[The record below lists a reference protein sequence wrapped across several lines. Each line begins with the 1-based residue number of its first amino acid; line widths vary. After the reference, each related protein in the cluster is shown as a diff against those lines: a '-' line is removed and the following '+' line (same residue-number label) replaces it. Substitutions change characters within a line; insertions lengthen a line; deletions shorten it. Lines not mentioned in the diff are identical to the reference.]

1 MASVNADRFLRWEKK
16 CFVSGLMGGMWV
28 AVPRGVWRCK
38 GIIDRGRPAASVGG
52 ARGGKG
58 SAPGPFN
65 KGDTR
70 GEWRGRRRAS
80 CRSRGRLD
88 ALSVRTSCDD
98 QAGMLGIEGT
108 DFVGHPLS
116 SYQRRRDGGQSAS
129 INPNQSTT
137 PGRGFGTLAR
147 NGSVLLR
154 RRMGPVSRTRLRSR
168 RRGRAGHWR
177 GVQGGPACATA
188 ACHLRACF
196 PSRRSHG
203 RMSPSRVGGTCV
215 LHVRSFSTRR
225 WRRVPSGA

>member
-1 MASVNADRFLRWEKK
+1 
-16 CFVSGLMGGMWV
+16 MGGMWV

-38 GIIDRGRPAASVGG
+38 GIIDRGRAGSVRWGG
-52 ARGGKG
+52 SRGEGDLLTGRSTRGTRGGNG
-58 SAPGPFN
+58 GGDGGLVAGPGGF
-65 KGDTR
+65 
-70 GEWRGRRRAS
+70 
-80 CRSRGRLD
+80 LD